1 MDEVNIYRHD
11 SDSDSVNSWLSG
23 SETDSA
29 SGNEESDD
37 QDRSRSRPGAS
48 VDLVR
53 GGRVGDGGD
62 ARGRGT
68 GSAVQNFKWKY
79 LVDAETLNPIE
90 WKMEYT
96 QQQGI

>member
-1 MDEVNIYRHD
+1 MSAMDEGNIYRHD

-48 VDLVR
+48 VGLVR
-53 GGRVGDGGD
+53 GGGELVMEEMQGGVAQD
-62 ARGRGT
+62 QLFRISNG
-68 GSAVQNFKWKY
+68 N
-79 LVDAETLNPIE
+79 TLLMQ
-90 WKMEYT
+90 KH
-96 QQQGI
+96 

>member
-1 MDEVNIYRHD
+1 MDEGNIYHHD
-11 SDSDSVNSWLSG
+11 SDSDSVNSWLSC
-23 SETDSA
+23 SETDST

-62 ARGRGT
+62 AGGVAQDQLFRISNG
-68 GSAVQNFKWKY
+68 N
-79 LVDAETLNPIE
+79 TLLMQ
-90 WKMEYT
+90 KH
-96 QQQGI
+96 